1 MWILSNR
8 MAAKYKNVFDNA
20 DGQTVLADLMRRAG
34 MVGKVA
40 TIKKMSKGELAF
52 WEGKRACVLE
62 IIQQLGVN
70 ESEMVDLYVKGQDN
84 GQ

>member
-40 TIKKMSKGELAF
+40 TTKKMSKGELAF